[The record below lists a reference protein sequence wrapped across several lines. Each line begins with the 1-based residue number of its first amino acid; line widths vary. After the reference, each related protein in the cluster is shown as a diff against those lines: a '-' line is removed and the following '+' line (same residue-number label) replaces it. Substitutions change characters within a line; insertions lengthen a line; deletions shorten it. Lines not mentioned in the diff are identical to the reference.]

1 MRMKFK
7 EEYTLIEQLYT
18 GAQRVICAVSY
29 NKPAPT
35 LIKDTLARLSMTPAQ
50 IEEVKR
56 SAARAGALL
65 ALTRAKAWI
74 SDLDPVDIAKGFP
87 DEQADGSAFD
97 NEALKALTKEMR
109 PLSSQLAA
117 EANLTVHRSFY
128 DERNQRVDTTVT
140 EAQNLIPPIRKHTYA
155 PDVDPSNLISEEAVF
170 QALTRID
177 WTTIDFQP
185 LGGEEEVEPAPEDPS
200 TSRRPGNE
208 S

>member
-1 MRMKFK
+1 MKLK
-7 EEYTLIEQLYT
+7 VVYTLIDQLYT

-56 SAARAGALL
+56 SAARAGTLL

-97 NEALKALTKEMR
+97 NETLKALTKEMR
-109 PLSSQLAA
+109 PLASQLAE

-128 DERNQRVDTTVT
+128 DANNHRVDTPMKEVH
-140 EAQNLIPPIRKHTYA
+140 NLIPPIRKHTYA
-155 PDVDPSNLISEEAVF
+155 PGLEP
-170 QALTRID
+170 
-177 WTTIDFQP
+177 TIWLLSQ
-185 LGGEEEVEPAPEDPS
+185 
-200 TSRRPGNE
+200 T
-208 S
+208 